1 MGVLAIQ
8 TMANGIILKSKT
20 VTAMECLHYA
30 MSQPVS
36 VVITGIDSPKILDQ
50 AFEAVGTVQ
59 DLKKKDIEAIL
70 KKSKPEAMRGK
81 YEPFKTSS
89 IFDGTAQHLYWMGD
103 EPYRLQNLMP

>member
-1 MGVLAIQ
+1 
-8 TMANGIILKSKT
+8 
-20 VTAMECLHYA
+20 